1 MIDLFI
7 GVAIGFLLIAVPAFV
22 MGIISARQKDNS

>member
-7 GVAIGFLLIAVPAFV
+7 GIAIGVLLIVVPAFV

>member
-7 GVAIGFLLIAVPAFV
+7 GIAIGVLLIAVPAFV